1 VKEEDLAKVKEAQ
14 LKGLKED
21 LKKNDYWL
29 NRLYD
34 FYYYNDDLSN
44 FVVTEDKI
52 NSLKAEDLKAAA
64 NEFLNEEQFVEAILL
79 PEEESAE

>member
-1 VKEEDLAKVKEAQ
+1 M
-14 LKGLKED
+14 
-21 LKKNDYWL
+21 